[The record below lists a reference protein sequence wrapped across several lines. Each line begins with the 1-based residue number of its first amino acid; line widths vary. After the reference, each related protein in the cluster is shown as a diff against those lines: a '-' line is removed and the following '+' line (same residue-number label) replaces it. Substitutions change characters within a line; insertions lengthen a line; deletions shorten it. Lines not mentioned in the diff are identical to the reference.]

1 MRNKLILIAS
11 LMMCSSFACK
21 KATSLSE
28 TNSNGLPNPFEASKA
43 SVSSA
48 SATQTNIFN
57 VTETISASV
66 EKDRLKNGYYLTDF
80 TATGLYMA
88 PGATLNITVVQ
99 TAGTRLP
106 KLLIGT
112 YSRYGTWNSQ
122 PTSVQL
128 TAGTNTITNAN
139 GGLLWL
145 RYTNSTTGSTAQVT
159 FNSGHTFAPYYKV
172 GISTNSDWINQLQ
185 TYTTP
190 DVVLEGSN
198 CYIVVARDKAIQY
211 QTENQT
217 AILNKITQITGLED
231 DLNGLDNSL
240 PIHAKNVHR
249 YLLTQHED
257 PAYYFFAYD
266 YRTAYIGSSIDAIL
280 TLSGVGTNGW
290 GLWHELGHQ
299 HQMMWRW
306 GTLGEVTVNI
316 YSLYV
321 QRTLT
326 PSINRLVNDGKWTQA
341 FTYLGKPAGTK
352 DYNGSA
358 TYANP
363 LSDLFVRVC
372 MFQQITLAY
381 GDNFY
386 RTLAKEMRAENP
398 TLANDDAKMRYFMLK
413 ACTISGKNLTTFFQK
428 WGLNL
433 STTASTNQIYT
444 DIAALGY
451 PAPTVDPSTLQD
463 NVAPLTELSKTG
475 WSINYFSSEETSG
488 EGATN
493 GRAATLIDGSQST
506 YWHSRWTSSATSYPH
521 EVIIDLGSSKSA
533 KGLSLVQRYGLS
545 RAIKNFQVLTSTDGT
560 NYTSVNNYVAQ
571 NATGVQYF
579 AFGGTKTLRYLKVIA
594 NSAQDG
600 LQFASLAELG
610 LYN

>member
-1 MRNKLILIAS
+1 MKKKLVLLSTLAIVGFS
-11 LMMCSSFACK
+11 ACK
-21 KATSLSE
+21 KSAVLPDKTLSIE
-28 TNSNGLPNPFEASKA
+28 KTMSTAVAL
-43 SVSSA
+43 

-57 VTETISASV
+57 VV
-66 EKDRLKNGYYLTDF
+66 EKINASNERDRLKNGYYLTDF

-88 PGATLNITVVQ
+88 PGDTLNLTVQQ

-112 YSRYGTWNSQ
+112 YSRYGTWNTQ
-122 PTSVQL
+122 PTVVQL
-128 TAGTNTITNAN
+128 TAGTNTITNAV
-139 GGLLWL
+139 GGLLWI
-145 RYTNSTTGSTAQVT
+145 RYTNSTTGSTAKVT
-159 FNSGHTFAPYYKV
+159 FNSGHQYAPYFKLGV
-172 GISTNSDWINQLQ
+172 TTNSDWINQLQ

-198 CYIVVARDKAIQY
+198 CFIVVSRAKAIQY
-211 QTENQT
+211 QTEDQA
-217 AILNKITQITGLED
+217 AILNKITQVIALED

-240 PIHAKNVHR
+240 PVHAKNVHT

-266 YRTAYIGSSIDAIL
+266 YRTAYITSDVNAIL

-306 GTLGEVTVNI
+306 GTLGEVTVNL

-326 PSINRLVNDGKWTQA
+326 PSINRLVNDGVWTKA
-341 FTYLGKPAGTK
+341 FTYLGKTAGTK

-358 TYANP
+358 SYANP
-363 LSDLFVRVC
+363 LTDLFVRLC
-372 MFQQITLAY
+372 MFQQLTLAY

-386 RTLAKEMRAENP
+386 RTLAKDMRVENP
-398 TLANDDAKMRYFMLK
+398 TLANDDAKMRWFMLK
-413 ACTISGKNLTTFFQK
+413 ACNISGKNLSNFFQK

-433 STTASTNQIYT
+433 STAAATTQIYS
-444 DIAALGY
+444 DMAALGL
-451 PAPTVDPSTLQD
+451 PAPTTDPSTLQD
-463 NVAPLTELSKTG
+463 NVAPIAELSKTG
-475 WSINYFSSEETSG
+475 WSINSFSSEETSG

-493 GRAATLIDGSQST
+493 GRAVTLIDGSEST
-506 YWHSRWTSSATSYPH
+506 YWHSRWTTSATNYPH
-521 EVIIDLGSSKSA
+521 QIVIDLGSSKSA
-533 KGLSLVQRYGLS
+533 KGLSLVQRSGLS
-545 RAIKNFQVLTSTDGT
+545 RAIKNFQVLTSTDNVNFT
-560 NYTSVNNYVAQ
+560 AVNNYVAQ
-571 NATGVQYF
+571 NAAGVQHF
-579 AFGGTKTLRYLKVIA
+579 AFGSTKTLRYLKVIA